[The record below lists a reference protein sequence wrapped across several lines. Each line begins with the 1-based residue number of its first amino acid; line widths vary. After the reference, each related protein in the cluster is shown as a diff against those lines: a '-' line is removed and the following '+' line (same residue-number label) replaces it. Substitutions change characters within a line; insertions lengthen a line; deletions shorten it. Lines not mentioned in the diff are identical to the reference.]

1 MTTTSHLVSRLH
13 PADRNEDRACCEN
26 ADAGI
31 QEAALSDA
39 DDTFLPVEVPHV
51 MGLIELILKDR
62 QRLNRLIRDPEIS
75 IELLPRFLA
84 IALAGFTLFGVAA
97 SLVIASF
104 HVWPTLAQVS
114 LALSGGSPLIE
125 FREIAGSSL
134 ALARPWF
141 DGSAFRLIAAY
152 DIGLIA
158 AAGVCLPSL
167 YFYGLLS
174 GVRMTMLDVTIH
186 TVKGMSTTAVALVG
200 ILPIYVALSL
210 GVAVFSA
217 PAFVV
222 STTLWL
228 AMILPFIAGLWGVR
242 SLYVG
247 FVGLADTMPAER
259 QRHRA
264 LFLSK
269 LIVSWAACYTAV
281 TPVMIFTLWEYL
293 ARGN

>member
-1 MTTTSHLVSRLH
+1 MTTTSHLVTVLR
-13 PADRNEDRACCEN
+13 PADRHFEDAPGPNLDVTNPE
-26 ADAGI
+26 ATPSESEGI
-31 QEAALSDA
+31 
-39 DDTFLPVEVPHV
+39 FLPIEVPQV

-62 QRLNRLIRDPEIS
+62 ERLNRLIRDPAIS
-75 IELLPRFLA
+75 FELLPRFLA

-97 SLVIASF
+97 TLVIASF
-104 HVWPTLAQVS
+104 HVWPKLADVS
-114 LALSGGSPLIE
+114 LVLGGGRPLIE
-125 FREIAGSSL
+125 FRDLGNHSLSL
-134 ALARPWF
+134 AQPWL
-141 DGSAFRLIAAY
+141 DGSAFRLIASY

-217 PAFVV
+217 PGFVV
-222 STTLWL
+222 SATLWL
-228 AMILPFIAGLWGVR
+228 AMILPFVAGLWGVH

-247 FVGLADTMPAER
+247 FVGLADTMPADR
-259 QRHRA
+259 QEHRA

-293 ARGN
+293 AR